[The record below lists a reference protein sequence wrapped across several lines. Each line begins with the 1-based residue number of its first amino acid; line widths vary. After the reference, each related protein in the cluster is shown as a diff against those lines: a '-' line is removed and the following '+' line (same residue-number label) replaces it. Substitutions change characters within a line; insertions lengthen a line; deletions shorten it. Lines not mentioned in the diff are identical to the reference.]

1 MLIHFYD
8 FNFLMRCLLPRTST
22 HKYCIYPR
30 MTELAL
36 HCRLLLVPYF
46 LSSFNYCTYR
56 FKQRKIQNTLG
67 EAPFNMI
74 KITND

>member
-30 MTELAL
+30 ITELAL
-36 HCRLLLVPYF
+36 HCKFLSVPYF
-46 LSSFNYCTYR
+46 LSSLTIAHMDLN
-56 FKQRKIQNTLG
+56 KNTEYFRLST
-67 EAPFNMI
+67 I
-74 KITND
+74 

>member
-46 LSSFNYCTYR
+46 LSSLTIAHIDLNKEKY
-56 FKQRKIQNTLG
+56 KIL
-67 EAPFNMI
+67 
-74 KITND
+74 